1 MNSNLPYVISGN
13 NLAEIRKLRGMTQ
26 KDLAKAAYTNQQ
38 TISELESGNRNP
50 SLLLAYSI
58 SCALKVSIYS
68 IWQLKY
74 IDSPLKLKMYEEDR
88 RK

>member
-1 MNSNLPYVISGN
+1 MNINMPYEISGN
-13 NLAEIRKLRGMTQ
+13 NLVEIRKLRGLTQ
-26 KDLAKAAYTNQQ
+26 KDLAIAAYTNQQ

-58 SCALKVSIYS
+58 SRVLKVSIYT
-68 IWQLKY
+68 IWQLEY
-74 IDSPLKLKMYEEDR
+74 IDSPVKLKMYDDDR